1 MDYREKRR
9 EQKPNP
15 RNTWLVV
22 ESDRV
27 GQVNKRLGK
36 GTCALLMLKEMVLNE
51 LIAVTAYRRIDTF
64 LNWYTNL

>member
-27 GQVNKRLGK
+27 GQVNKRLGR
-36 GTCALLMLKEMVLNE
+36 GTCALLMLKEMCTKRADSCESISEN
-51 LIAVTAYRRIDTF
+51 
-64 LNWYTNL
+64 